1 MRKFYS
7 IIASIFIAFCAKAQD
22 MHFSQFT
29 NFSQQYNPALTGQFE
44 QLLKVQTGRR
54 EQWNSIISGY
64 ETNGIDAQY
73 KLLSNFNDNFLGFGV
88 MALQDK
94 AGKTGIKSLNIK
106 TSAAFHML
114 VNERNLI
121 SSGFQFGYEQR
132 TFDLAGLAWDS
143 QWNGINFDPTL
154 DDKER
159 FVTTNRNYMDV
170 GIGVNWK
177 TRRRKWRISTGYGLF
192 HARQQIT
199 IVARGDDRNQ
209 LRHAINGYFAKKYRF
224 VEIQYNYLYQRQAG
238 AQEIMFG
245 MDVNY
250 RIGSDSKFTNRTTSS
265 SLHGGVNVRW
275 SDALHPFIGFDYKKF
290 IGFTFGYDFRFPK
303 IQYLDQRPGGLEV
316 GLYYSGMPERKR
328 MKIIK

>member
-1 MRKFYS
+1 MKRRILILMFYCLS
-7 IIASIFIAFCAKAQD
+7 TMVRSQD
-22 MHFSQFT
+22 IHFSQFT
-29 NFSQQYNPALTGQFE
+29 NFSQQYNPGLTGQFE
-44 QLLKVQTGRR
+44 QMLKVQAARR
-54 EQWNSIISGY
+54 EQWNGVVNGY

-73 KLLSNFNDNFLGFGV
+73 KLLSNFNDNFLGFGL

-94 AGKTGIKSLNIK
+94 AGKSGIKSLNIK
-106 TSAAFHML
+106 ASAAFHLM

-121 SSGFQFGYEQR
+121 SSGVQFGYEQR
-132 TFDLAGLAWDS
+132 SFNLGDLSWDS
-143 QWNGINFDPTL
+143 QWNGVNYDPTL

-170 GIGVNWK
+170 GIGGNWK
-177 TRRRKWRISTGYGLF
+177 TRRRKWRISVGYGLF

-209 LRHAINGYFAKKYRF
+209 LRHAVNGYFVKKYEF
-224 VEIQYNYLYQRQAG
+224 VEIQYNYLFQRQAG

-245 MDVNY
+245 FDVNY
-250 RIGSDSKFTNRTTSS
+250 KIGADSKFTNRSTASMI
-265 SLHGGVNVRW
+265 HGGCNVRW
-275 SDALHPFIGFDYKKF
+275 GDALHPFIGFDYKRF

-303 IQYLDQRPGGLEV
+303 IQYLEQRPGALEV

-328 MKIIK
+328 MKVIK